1 MAQFTHSLC
10 EEVIRTEG
18 RCGLTQNEKTQMAR
32 LALRTLKNENPLLI
46 DAIRYRWLRKQHW
59 DHSAMAVVSDPKE
72 NVRLGTYCP
81 SDDRL
86 DAAIDAAMLHD
97 GDHGSSK

>member
-10 EEVIRTEG
+10 EEVIRTDG
-18 RCGLTQNEKTQMAR
+18 ACGLTRNEMVQMAW
-32 LALRTLKNENPLLI
+32 LALRALKNENPLLA

-86 DAAIDAAMLHD
+86 DAAIDEAMRLD
-97 GDHGSSK
+97 I

>member
-18 RCGLTQNEKTQMAR
+18 RCNLSPNEKAQMAR
-32 LALRTLKNENPLLI
+32 LALRALKNENPLLV
-46 DAIRYRWLRKQHW
+46 DAIRYRWLREQHW
-59 DHSAMAVVSDPKE
+59 DHSAMAVVSDPKA

-81 SDDRL
+81 SEDRL
-86 DAAIDAAMLHD
+86 DAAIDAAMSA
-97 GDHGSSK
+97 SSESGGAK